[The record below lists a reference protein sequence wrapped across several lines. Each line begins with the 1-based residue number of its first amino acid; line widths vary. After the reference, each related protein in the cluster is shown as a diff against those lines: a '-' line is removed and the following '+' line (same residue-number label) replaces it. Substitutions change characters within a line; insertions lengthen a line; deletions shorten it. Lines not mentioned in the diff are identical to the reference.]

1 MRPHV
6 LYCLLITCAVTLSEI
21 HEVKIVDGADKKPDR
36 GNSDGLAYVD
46 PYSISTGPQ
55 ALLILNGHCFNAHA
69 ERYEYSVCPFQNV
82 TQRRIVGTR
91 ATLLGTLQHVNS
103 PEMN

>member
-1 MRPHV
+1 MRPCV
-6 LYCLLITCAVTLSEI
+6 IYALLITCAVTLSEV

-46 PYSISTGPQ
+46 PHSIPTGPQ
-55 ALLILNGHCFNAHA
+55 ALLMLNGLCFSAHA
-69 ERYEYSVCPFQNV
+69 ERYEYTLCPFQNV

-91 ATLLGTLQHVNS
+91 ATLLGTYRAY
-103 PEMN
+103 